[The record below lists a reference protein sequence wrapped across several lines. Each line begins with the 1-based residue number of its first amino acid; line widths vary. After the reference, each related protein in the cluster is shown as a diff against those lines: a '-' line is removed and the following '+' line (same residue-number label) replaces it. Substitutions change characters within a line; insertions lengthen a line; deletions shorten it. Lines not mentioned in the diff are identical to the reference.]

1 MKIMEFKY
9 KIELIFVGLHTQD
22 TYLFNIYF
30 ILKYSIWMSNLF
42 YMVQFIIKIFII
54 LLVAT
59 SQIRNYLFHFLF
71 NF

>member
-1 MKIMEFKY
+1 MEFKY

-22 TYLFNIYF
+22 TYLFDILFYF
-30 ILKYSIWMSNLF
+30 VLKYMNVKPF
-42 YMVQFIIKIFII
+42 YKVKFTIEIVII

-71 NF
+71 EF